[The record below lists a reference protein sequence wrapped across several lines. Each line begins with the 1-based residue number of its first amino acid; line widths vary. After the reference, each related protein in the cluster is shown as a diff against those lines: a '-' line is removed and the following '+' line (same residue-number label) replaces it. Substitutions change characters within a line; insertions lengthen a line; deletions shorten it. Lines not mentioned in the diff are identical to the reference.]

1 MRTLVLTEKRVVH
14 LAEFGLVEAL
24 LLSPGRHQ
32 RRRVEGLALAKTGR
46 HAEDQLAEYLAGSW
60 HSGDLATIDAEGY
73 ANIVGRVKDMLIRGG
88 ENVYPRE
95 VEDFL
100 LRHPGVQ
107 DVQVFGVPDPKYG
120 EEVCAWLVPRRGH
133 ALAEQEIRDFCKG
146 QIAHYK
152 VPRYVRIVDAFPL
165 TATGK
170 AQKFEMRKTM
180 IELLGLAR
188 ERTA

>member
-1 MRTLVLTEKRVVH
+1 VKIVDAAGRIVPVGQPGELCTRGYSVMR
-14 LAEFGLVEAL
+14 GYW
-24 LLSPGRHQ
+24 
-32 RRRVEGLALAKTGR
+32 
-46 HAEDQLAEYLAGSW
+46 EDDARTRDAIDPAGW
-60 HSGDLATIDAEGY
+60 MHTGDLATIDAEGY
-73 ANIVGRVKDMLIRGG
+73 CNIVGRVKDMLIRGG

-95 VEDFL
+95 IEEYL

-120 EEVCAWLVPRRGH
+120 EEVCAWIVARRGH
-133 ALAEQEIRDFCKG
+133 ALDEQQVRDFCRG

-170 AQKFEMRKTM
+170 AQKFEMRKAM
-180 IELLGLAR
+180 IEALGLT
-188 ERTA
+188 EQRTA